1 VFRDFAG
8 SHDRARP
15 TKFLHPTETN
25 MKRAYTLLLLTFVA
39 LFATGARAQTARQAV
54 ALSVDVSDAPRKLF
68 HARETIPASAGA
80 LTLVYPKWIP
90 GEHGPTGP
98 ITDLVGL
105 KFTAAGKPIT
115 WRRDGAD
122 MYAFH
127 LEVPP
132 GVREIEAAYDF
143 LSATSAVGF
152 TSAASA
158 TPHLAI
164 VTWNQLVLYP
174 QDANPDELS
183 YRATLQLPA
192 GWKYGTSLPVAR
204 GSGRERIEFAPV
216 SLTTLIDSPV
226 LAGEYFRAIPIDAA
240 HNAVELDLA
249 ADSPAALEATP
260 EFIAHMRKLVA
271 ETDALFGARHYE
283 NYHFLLTL
291 SDHVAHFGLEHHQSN
306 DSRIPERALVDKGL
320 GDLSLSVLPH
330 EFTHS
335 WNGKYRRPAG
345 LATPDYQQP
354 MLGELLWVYEG
365 LTEYLGDVLTAR
377 SGLWTPEQYRDNLAR
392 VAADL
397 DHRPG
402 RAWRPLIDTTIA
414 AQLLYNASNQW
425 SAYRRGVDFYDEGEL
440 IWLDADTLIR
450 QQTGGRKS
458 LDDFCKLFHGAPSTA
473 PQVKTYTFDDVVN
486 TLNQVA
492 PYDWR
497 GFLNA
502 RLLTTDPRAPLDGV
516 RRGGWQLVYND
527 TPNGVIANAEGNG
540 GGLDAG
546 YSLGLRID
554 KDGTIQDVIP
564 GTPAFAAGLGP
575 NMKIVSVNERGYSSA
590 NLRDAIKAA
599 RTDQRARIDL
609 LVNNEDT
616 FKTYSINYHEGWR
629 EPHLER
635 ASGASDLV
643 GQIISA
649 HAQ

>member
-1 VFRDFAG
+1 
-8 SHDRARP
+8 
-15 TKFLHPTETN
+15 
-25 MKRAYTLLLLTFVA
+25 
-39 LFATGARAQTARQAV
+39 
-54 ALSVDVSDAPRKLF
+54 
-68 HARETIPASAGA
+68 
-80 LTLVYPKWIP
+80 
-90 GEHGPTGP
+90 
-98 ITDLVGL
+98 
-105 KFTAAGKPIT
+105 
-115 WRRDGAD
+115 

-132 GVREIEAAYDF
+132 GAREIEAAYDF
-143 LSATSAVGF
+143 LSASSAVGF

-174 QDANPDELS
+174 QGANPDELS

-192 GWKYGTSLPVAR
+192 GWKYGTSLPTAR
-204 GSGRERIEFAPV
+204 MARERIEFAPV

-226 LAGEYFRAIPIDAA
+226 LAGEYFRAIPIDTA

-260 EFIAHMRKLVA
+260 EFIAHMHKLVA

-335 WNGKYRRPAG
+335 WNGKFRRPAG

-425 SAYRRGVDFYDEGEL
+425 STYRRGVDFYDEGEL

-473 PQVKTYTFDDVVN
+473 PQVKPYTFDDVVN

-516 RRGGWQLVYND
+516 RRGGWQLVYNE
-527 TPNGVIANAEGNG
+527 TPNDVIANGEGNG

-546 YSLGLRID
+546 YSLGLRVD
-554 KDGTIQDVIP
+554 KEGTIADVIP
-564 GTPAFAAGLGP
+564 GMPAFAAGLGP

-599 RTDQRARIDL
+599 RTDQRAHIDL

>member
-1 VFRDFAG
+1 MI
-8 SHDRARP
+8 DR
-15 TKFLHPTETN
+15 TKMN
-25 MKRAYTLLLLTFVA
+25 MKRAFVFLLLFVA
-39 LFATGARAQTARQAV
+39 LFTAVEAQTRQTV
-54 ALSVDVSDAPRKLF
+54 ALSVDVTEAPRKLF
-68 HARETIPASAGA
+68 HARMTIPAAPGA

-105 KFTAAGKPIT
+105 KFTAAGKT
-115 WRRDGAD
+115 LQWQRDPVD

-127 LEVPP
+127 LEVPA
-132 GVREIEAAYDF
+132 GAREVEAALDF
-143 LSATSAVGF
+143 LSASSAVGF

-174 QDANPDELS
+174 QGANPDEIN

-204 GSGRERIEFAPV
+204 GGARDRIEFAPV
-216 SLTTLIDSPV
+216 SLTTLVDSPV

-240 HNAVELDLA
+240 RNAVELDLA
-249 ADSPAALEATP
+249 ADSAAALEATP
-260 EFIAHMRKLVA
+260 EFIAHMKKLVA

-306 DSRIPERALVDKGL
+306 DSRVSERALVDKGL
-320 GDLSLSVLPH
+320 GDLELSVLPH
-330 EFTHS
+330 EFVHS
-335 WNGKYRRPAG
+335 WNGKFRRPAG
-345 LATPDYQQP
+345 LATRDFQEP
-354 MLGELLWVYEG
+354 MQGELLWVYEG
-365 LTEYLGDVLTAR
+365 LTEYLGNVLTAR
-377 SGLWTPEQYRDNLAR
+377 SGLWTPDQYRDNLSE
-392 VAADL
+392 VAAGL

-402 RAWRPLIDTTIA
+402 RAWRPLIDTTVA
-414 AQLLYNASNQW
+414 AQLLYNASAQW
-425 SAYRRGVDFYDEGEL
+425 SAYRRSVDFYDEGEL

-458 LDDFCKLFHGAPSTA
+458 LDDFCKLFHGSPSTA
-473 PQVKTYTFDDVVN
+473 PMVKPYTFDDVVN

-497 GFLNA
+497 TFLNT
-502 RLLTTDPRAPLDGV
+502 RLLTTEPRAPLDGV

-527 TPNGVIANAEGNG
+527 TPNAALASGEGYERG
-540 GGLDAG
+540 TEAG
-546 YSLGLRID
+546 YSLGLRIQ

-564 GTPAFAAGLGP
+564 GMPAFAAGLGP
-575 NMKIVSVNERGYSSA
+575 SMKIVSVNDLAYSSA
-590 NLRDAIKAA
+590 ALRDAVKAA
-599 RTDQRARIDL
+599 RTDTRARIEL
-609 LVNNEDT
+609 LVNNDDT
-616 FKTYSINYHEGWR
+616 YKTYTINYHDGWR
-629 EPHLER
+629 DPHLER
-635 ASGASDLV
+635 LSGASDLL

-649 HAQ
+649 HAP

>member
-1 VFRDFAG
+1 
-8 SHDRARP
+8 
-15 TKFLHPTETN
+15 
-25 MKRAYTLLLLTFVA
+25 MKRAHCLLLIFFA
-39 LFATGARAQTARQAV
+39 LFAAAAGAQTRQAV
-54 ALSVDVSDAPRKLF
+54 ALSVDATEAPRKLF
-68 HARETIPASAGA
+68 HSHMTIPASPGA

-105 KFTAAGKPIT
+105 KFTAAGKT
-115 WRRDGAD
+115 VAWRRDPVD

-127 LEVPP
+127 LDVPAGAHEVE
-132 GVREIEAAYDF
+132 VALDF
-143 LSATSAVGF
+143 LSATSATGF

-164 VTWNQLVLYP
+164 ITWNQLVLYP
-174 QDANPDELS
+174 QGANPDEIN

-192 GWKYGTSLPVAR
+192 GWKYGTALPGAKPR
-204 GSGRERIEFAPV
+204 GPGGVEFAPV
-216 SLTTLIDSPV
+216 SLNTLVDSPV
-226 LAGEYFRAIPIDAA
+226 LAGEYFRAIPIDPA

-260 EFIAHMRKLVA
+260 EFINEMRKLVA

-306 DSRIPERALVDKGL
+306 DSRIAERSLVDKGL
-320 GDLSLSVLPH
+320 GDIGLSVLPH

-335 WNGKYRRPAG
+335 WNGKFRRPAG
-345 LATPDYQQP
+345 LATRDFQEP
-354 MLGELLWVYEG
+354 MQGELLWVYEG

-377 SGLWTPEQYRDNLAR
+377 SGIWTAEQYRDNLAR

-402 RAWRPLIDTTIA
+402 RAWRPLIDTTVA
-414 AQLLYNASNQW
+414 AQLLYNASSQW
-425 SAYRRGVDFYDEGEL
+425 EAYRRGVDFYDEGEL

-473 PQVKTYTFDDVVN
+473 PQVKPYTMDDVVN

-497 GFLNA
+497 AFLNA
-502 RLLTTDPRAPLDGV
+502 RLLTTDPRAPLDGI
-516 RRGGWQLVYND
+516 RRGGWMLAYSD
-527 TPNGVIANAEGNG
+527 TPNALMANAESYERPT
-540 GGLDAG
+540 DAG
-546 YSLGLRID
+546 YSLGLTVL

-564 GTPAFAAGLGP
+564 GMPGFAAGLGP
-575 NMKIVSVNERGYSSA
+575 SMKIVAVNDRAYTPDA
-590 NLRDAIKAA
+590 LRDAVRAA
-599 RTDQRARIDL
+599 HTDARARIDL
-609 LVNNEDT
+609 LVDNDDT
-616 FKTYSINYHEGWR
+616 VKTYALNYHDGWR
-629 EPHLER
+629 DPHLER
-635 ASGASDLV
+635 ASGVADLL

-649 HAQ
+649 HAP

>member
-1 VFRDFAG
+1 
-8 SHDRARP
+8 
-15 TKFLHPTETN
+15 
-25 MKRAYTLLLLTFVA
+25 MKRAQALLLIFFA
-39 LFATGARAQTARQAV
+39 LFITAGAQTRQTV
-54 ALSVDVSDAPRKLF
+54 ALSVDVTEAPRKLF
-68 HARETIPASAGA
+68 HSRMTIPAQPGA

-105 KFTAAGKPIT
+105 KFTAAGKTLT
-115 WRRDGAD
+115 WRRDPVD

-127 LEVPP
+127 LDVPTGAREV
-132 GVREIEAAYDF
+132 EAALDF
-143 LSATSAVGF
+143 LSATSATGF

-174 QDANPDELS
+174 QGANPDEIN

-192 GWKYGTSLPVAR
+192 GWKYGTALPRASVMAS
-204 GSGRERIEFAPV
+204 SGKIDFPPV
-216 SLTTLIDSPV
+216 SLTTLVDSPV
-226 LAGEYFRAIPIDAA
+226 LAGEYFRAIPIDDAR
-240 HNAVELDLA
+240 HAVELDLA
-249 ADSPAALEATP
+249 ADSAAALEATP
-260 EFIAHMRKLVA
+260 DFIAHMKKLVA

-306 DSRIPERALVDKGL
+306 DSRIAERSLVDKNL
-320 GDLSLSVLPH
+320 GDIGLSVLPH
-330 EFTHS
+330 EFVHS
-335 WNGKYRRPAG
+335 WNGKFRRPAG
-345 LATPDYQQP
+345 LATRDFQEP
-354 MLGELLWVYEG
+354 MQGELLWVYEG

-377 SGLWTPEQYRDNLAR
+377 SGIWTAEQYRDNLAR

-414 AQLLYNASNQW
+414 AQLLYNASSQW
-425 SAYRRGVDFYDEGEL
+425 EAYRRGVDFYDEGEL
-440 IWLDADTLIR
+440 VWLDADTLIR

-473 PQVKTYTFDDVVN
+473 PQVKPYTMDDVVN

-497 GFLNA
+497 AFLNA

-516 RRGGWQLVYND
+516 RRGGWRLAYDD
-527 TPNGVIANAEGNG
+527 TPNALMANLEAYDRPT
-540 GGLDAG
+540 DAG
-546 YSLGLRID
+546 YSLGLRIQ

-564 GTPAFAAGLGP
+564 GTPAYQAGLGP
-575 NMKIVSVNERGYSSA
+575 SMKIVAVNDDAYTPDA
-590 NLRDAIKAA
+590 LRAAVKAA
-599 RTDQRARIDL
+599 RTDARARIEL
-609 LVNNEDT
+609 LVNNDDT
-616 FKTYSINYHEGWR
+616 FKTYALNYHDGWR
-629 EPHLER
+629 DPHLER
-635 ASGASDLV
+635 ESGAADLL

-649 HAQ
+649 HAP

>member
-1 VFRDFAG
+1 
-8 SHDRARP
+8 
-15 TKFLHPTETN
+15 
-25 MKRAYTLLLLTFVA
+25 MKRALTLLLIFFSLC
-39 LFATGARAQTARQAV
+39 FATQAQTRASV
-54 ALSVDVSDAPRKLF
+54 TLSVDATEAPRKLF
-68 HARETIPASAGA
+68 RARMTIPAQPGA

-105 KFTAAGKPIT
+105 KFTAAGRTLP

-127 LEVPP
+127 MDVPAGAHEV
-132 GVREIEAAYDF
+132 EASLDF
-143 LSATSAVGF
+143 LSASSAVGF

-174 QDANPDELS
+174 QGANPDEIS

-192 GWKYGTSLPVAR
+192 GWKYGTALPVAR
-204 GSGRERIEFAPV
+204 GGARDRIEFAPV
-216 SLTTLIDSPV
+216 SLTTLVDSPV

-240 HNAVELDLA
+240 HNAVEFDIA
-249 ADSPAALEATP
+249 ADSAAALEATP
-260 EFIAHMRKLVA
+260 EFIAHLKKLVA

-283 NYHFLLTL
+283 NYHFLFTL

-306 DSRIPERALVDKGL
+306 DSRVGERALIDKGL
-320 GDLSLSVLPH
+320 GDLELSVLPH
-330 EFTHS
+330 EFVHS
-335 WNGKYRRPAG
+335 WNGKFRRPTG
-345 LATPDYQQP
+345 LATRDFQEP
-354 MLGELLWVYEG
+354 MQGELLWVYEG

-414 AQLLYNASNQW
+414 AQLLYNASAQW
-425 SAYRRGVDFYDEGEL
+425 SSYRRGVDFYDEGEL
-440 IWLDADTLIR
+440 IWLDADTTIR
-450 QQTGGRKS
+450 QLTNGQKS

-473 PQVKTYTFDDVVN
+473 PMVKTYTFDDVVN

-497 GFLNA
+497 GFLNS
-502 RLLTTDPRAPLDGV
+502 RLLTTEPRAPLAGV

-527 TPNGVIANAEGNG
+527 TPNGVVANAETYERPT
-540 GGLDAG
+540 DAG
-546 YSLGLRID
+546 YSLGLRLA
-554 KDGTIQDVIP
+554 KDGTIVDAIP
-564 GTPAFAAGLGP
+564 GTPAYTAGLAP
-575 NMKIVSVNERGYSSA
+575 SMKIVSVNEREYTPA
-590 NLRDAIKAA
+590 LLREAVKAA
-599 RTDQRARIDL
+599 KADARARIEL

-616 FKTYSINYHEGWR
+616 FKTYTIDYHGGWL

-635 ASGASDLV
+635 LSGASDLV

-649 HAQ
+649 HAP